1 MSFYGE
7 ERTLK
12 DKTFKKSG
20 ARLIQNKIATSIK
33 KGKRQCVITGNLEIE
48 NTVLIPSDF
57 TLVLSDC
64 HLRLKDGVF
73 CNMFKNAS
81 CGEDFDHN
89 IKIIG
94 QGRAILDGGNYN
106 GLSEKNSNK
115 DGNPHISVNHLILF
129 IKVED
134 FVVSNLEFRNQ
145 RYWAINLVYSRYGRV
160 KNIDF
165 HADDTLLY
173 PDGSRKHGTFRKTLA
188 EVSGSS
194 VYLHNADGIDLR
206 VGCHDILI
214 EDIYGMVG
222 DDSVAITGLQDSY
235 YKKYGTDELSSDIYN
250 IIVRNIRTETIHTGV
265 RMLNQSGI
273 KLYNVLVDGVMDI
286 SKGSKHTDQAYY
298 TVRIGDS
305 HLYGTRHSTKEE
317 TYNIVIRNV
326 YGRAKSIINLEG
338 EITNVTIE
346 NIHGFDEFGERGEI
360 LNNAK
365 LYGDSKVESVKK
377 I

>member
-48 NTVLIPSDF
+48 KTVLIPSDF
-57 TLVLSDC
+57 TLVLSNC

-145 RYWAINLVYSRYGRV
+145 RYWAINCAYSRFGRI

-165 HADDTLLY
+165 HADDTLVY

-235 YKKYGTDELSSDIYN
+235 YKKYGTAELSSF
-250 IIVRNIRTETIHTGV
+250 V
-265 RMLNQSGI
+265 
-273 KLYNVLVDGVMDI
+273 
-286 SKGSKHTDQAYY
+286 
-298 TVRIGDS
+298 
-305 HLYGTRHSTKEE
+305 
-317 TYNIVIRNV
+317 
-326 YGRAKSIINLEG
+326 GR
-338 EITNVTIE
+338 
-346 NIHGFDEFGERGEI
+346 
-360 LNNAK
+360 
-365 LYGDSKVESVKK
+365 
-377 I
+377 